1 MAEILNMWGL
11 VCHYSKWKNGFA
23 KTGTSICPNGKMDLP
38 EKENGFVQNDQP
50 IPDINTDI
58 NISDIKPNINK
69 PDIEPDVIITVSN
82 ETVCQTDVQLV
93 VEAWNKLNI

>member
-1 MAEILNMWGL
+1 MDLPKKE
-11 VCHYSKWKNGFA
+11 NGFA
-23 KTGTSICPNGKMDLP
+23 EMGTSICPNGKMDLP
-38 EKENGFVQNDQP
+38 KWENGFAQNDQP

-58 NISDIKPNINK
+58 
-69 PDIEPDVIITVSN
+69 EPDVVTVSN

>member
-1 MAEILNMWGL
+1 MDLPKKE
-11 VCHYSKWKNGFA
+11 NGFA
-23 KTGTSICPNGKMDLP
+23 EMGTSICPNGKMDLP
-38 EKENGFVQNDQP
+38 KWENGFAQNDQP

-58 NISDIKPNINK
+58 EPGINISDIKPNINT
-69 PDIEPDVIITVSN
+69 DIEPDVVTVSN